1 MRRRPDL
8 SLEQRVCAPARV
20 RGSETTPKM
29 VRVMSSRA
37 RDVATVGLPEL
48 LNDEPTFWERV
59 ALTRWGSYLTG
70 IERSVL
76 LKAVAIAGRP
86 GIALEIGS
94 EGGRWAELLMREGW
108 QMVCTDV
115 RADIVELCQKRMP
128 AARCVL
134 VKPNATTIPADTGTI
149 DMVLCIEVP
158 PVTSAGWF
166 VQETFRVLRPG
177 GLLVGATENRSSYR
191 AVVHRLFRRRRS
203 DVGFYRTSYPDLR
216 NRLRREGFALLHE
229 EGCCWLPFGRS
240 SDSAFIPAL
249 ARLEGRMGLRRL
261 AAVGPWVAYI
271 VQKK

>member
-1 MRRRPDL
+1 MVGRAIRRAGALLASAAMLAAIGGCSLL
-8 SLEQRVCAPARV
+8 SGSSNSSQLVPERGTLRIGVLPAVDVAPLYIAQRDKLFDASGLQVELISQA
-20 RGSETTPKM
+20 SET
-29 VRVMSSRA
+29 
-37 RDVATVGLPEL
+37 D
-48 LNDEPTFWERV
+48 
-59 ALTRWGSYLTG
+59 
-70 IERSVL
+70 
-76 LKAVAIAGRP
+76 AIHQ
-86 GIALEIGS
+86 LE
-94 EGGRWAELLMREGW
+94 A
-108 QMVCTDV
+108 
-115 RADIVELCQKRMP
+115 
-128 AARCVL
+128 
-134 VKPNATTIPADTGTI
+134 GTI